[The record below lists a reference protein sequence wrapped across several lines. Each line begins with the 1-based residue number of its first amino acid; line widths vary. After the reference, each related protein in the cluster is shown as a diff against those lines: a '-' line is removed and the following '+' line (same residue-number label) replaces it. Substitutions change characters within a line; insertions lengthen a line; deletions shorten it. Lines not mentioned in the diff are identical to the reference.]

1 MGLIKIYL
9 FTFFYLLVF
18 DFNAKSLDNSSQIE
32 IDRIDSLMYQ
42 LNHKECVEAC
52 LTFLKDNPSN
62 IYVNNILCQEYN
74 NLREWENCI
83 AAGNEF
89 NKKHDYPLLN
99 YSAIYSAY
107 IEVKDFDNAKDIS
120 ELSINKQKN
129 IKEANLNIKKIK
141 MDLYF
146 SRALSLLISILL
158 FFMFRFNYKNRKNN
172 VDFSKVDFGHTLFI
186 SLSINFFLYFLFFL
200 NSEYIW
206 SKNIN
211 VAPSLFTH
219 LVKYEIYDKDGIES
233 FVLYS
238 GAIFSILVTFFI
250 SRFKILK
257 SHFGVSFA
265 LFIFSIISINYIGF
279 HPPLLSI
286 GDFNQVF
293 IFYS

>member
-233 FVLYS
+233 FVLY
-238 GAIFSILVTFFI
+238 
-250 SRFKILK
+250 
-257 SHFGVSFA
+257 
-265 LFIFSIISINYIGF
+265 
-279 HPPLLSI
+279 
-286 GDFNQVF
+286 
-293 IFYS
+293 